1 MALEYTLS
9 IDSTLAPVEILK
21 KMLTPEAANE
31 TGSIKTE
38 RGVSRFEIDEF
49 TALALR
55 ELEASAVLRDEL
67 GISTFTSVLFRINKF
82 EDLQVAKKRV
92 LLAVLAMI
100 HETTSDLALLFNGE
114 ILVLIRRNGI
124 LTLNE
129 NAGFWEDGLA
139 EMITLPYQYQAFS
152 PL

>member
-9 IDSTLAPVEILK
+9 IDSTLAPAEILK
-21 KMLTPEAANE
+21 KMFTLEEANK
-31 TGSIKTE
+31 TGRIKTE
-38 RGVSRFEIDEF
+38 RGVSRFDIDEF
-49 TALALR
+49 TALAIR
-55 ELEASAVLRDEL
+55 ESEASALLRDEL
-67 GISTFTSVLFRINKF
+67 GILTYSSVLFRINKS
-82 EDLQVAKKRV
+82 EDLQAAKKQV

-100 HETTSDLALLFNGE
+100 RETPSDLALLFNGE
-114 ILVLIRRNGI
+114 IPILIRRNGV

-139 EMITLPYQYQAFS
+139 EIISLPYQYQAFS